1 MSEKIAIQGIKG
13 SFHYQTA
20 ESYAHYD
27 FTKVENPLYKQVNN
41 LFVRFFM
48 VGVKP
53 CWCSLNHSKI
63 YVLLVF
69 TNFPAKLNIIF

>member
-1 MSEKIAIQGIKG
+1 MERYCHKKHEKGTL
-13 SFHYQTA
+13 F
-20 ESYAHYD
+20 YAHYA

-53 CWCSLNHSKI
+53 C
-63 YVLLVF
+63 
-69 TNFPAKLNIIF
+69 